1 MKRILH
7 WLGNWR
13 RWLWRTLVILLLGA
27 ILFYG
32 ICYMLTFQAATIFNR
47 VAAERQLFPGTVTVE
62 RLSADFLGG
71 VSFENLCWVSEEGV
85 LLADIPEG
93 RFAVKPWDI
102 VTGHIGTMT
111 VKSLE
116 INRGYVHLFFDD
128 HMHLRYIKPR
138 RGETGPDAPIRIT
151 GASGNRRFDCEVVV
165 NDSVIEAESPDR
177 HFKMEHVNL
186 KLRANTVKRLD
197 LDLSAGPFSGTVGA
211 GAIRMGGNVDLS
223 SSEPVYD
230 LFLAVKDLRPKT
242 LGVGVDIDDPVSAE
256 ARIAGK
262 LPRPL
267 IDGTL
272 AMKELHLPGL
282 VFSDVAGRFHYED
295 GKLDAPRVTAHAFG
309 GDVKA
314 SGQFD
319 LDGKSYEAVIH
330 GEGLHGGMAAHDIGL
345 RCEVTLDL
353 SMKKAGPY
361 AEQELSGRFVSG
373 EGRYHVL
380 PFKKISGTF
389 DRRDGILSFHDV
401 VISLSMGD
409 ITTDALQ
416 IAHGKVRLGPL
427 YLRDAVSGEKEQLR

>member
-1 MKRILH
+1 MKRLLC
-7 WLGNWR
+7 WLRGHR
-13 RWLWRTLVILLLGA
+13 HWLWRAVGVLLVGVG
-27 ILFYG
+27 LFYG
-32 ICYMLTFQAATIFNR
+32 ICYMLTFQAATIFNQ
-47 VAAERQLFPGTVTVE
+47 VASERRLFPGTVTVE

-71 VSFENLCWVSEEGV
+71 VTFENLRWVSEEGV

-111 VKSLE
+111 VKSVE
-116 INRGYVHLFFDD
+116 INHGYVHLFFDD
-128 HMHLRYIKPR
+128 HMRLRYIKPR
-138 RGETGPDAPIRIT
+138 RSEESSKDPIRIT
-151 GASGNRRFDCEVVV
+151 GASGNRRFDCDVIV
-165 NDSVIEAESPDR
+165 NDSIIEAESPDR

-186 KLRANTVKRLD
+186 KLHADTAKKLD
-197 LDLSAGPFSGTVGA
+197 LDLSAGPFTGSVGA
-211 GAIRMGGNVDLS
+211 AGLRIGGNVDLS
-223 SSEPVYD
+223 EPEPVYD

-242 LGVGVDIDDPVSAE
+242 LGVGVDIDDPASAE

-282 VFSDVAGRFHYED
+282 EFSDVSGRFHYED
-295 GKLDAPRVTAHAFG
+295 GKLDAPEVTAHAFG

-330 GEGLHGGMAAHDIGL
+330 GEGLRGGIAAHDIGL

-353 SMKKAGPY
+353 TMKKAGPH
-361 AEQELSGRFVSG
+361 AEQELSGRFVTDQ
-373 EGRYHVL
+373 GRYHVL

-416 IAHGKVRLGPL
+416 IVHGKVRMGPI
-427 YLRDAVSGEKEQLR
+427 YLKDAVSGEKEQLR